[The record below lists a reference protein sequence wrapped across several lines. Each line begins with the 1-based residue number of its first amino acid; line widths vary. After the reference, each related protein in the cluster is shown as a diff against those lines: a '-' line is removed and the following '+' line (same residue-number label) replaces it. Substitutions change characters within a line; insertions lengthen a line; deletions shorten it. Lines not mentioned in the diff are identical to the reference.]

1 MGARKAISTDDF
13 LKKSDRST
21 KYAILLRKLIE
32 VGIVEEMVP
41 KKIISSYTPF
51 QNHTYALFQS
61 ALNKIHRCY
70 RNLANKK
77 MVDNSGKLL
86 NKIVELY
93 HLRCFFYFF
102 GKYKINLVQKVLH
115 VILNCISSYLI
126 FYYILFEIH

>member
-93 HLRCFFYFF
+93 HLRCFFIFLANIRLISCK
-102 GKYKINLVQKVLH
+102 KYYML
-115 VILNCISSYLI
+115 Y
-126 FYYILFEIH
+126 